1 MSIEK
6 RLSPF
11 LRAAKSLSKRH
22 PGEQRHIQ
30 GLQTLS
36 MARDRPTHYGNQ
48 PVGAVSNRAYG
59 RKHRDQSPSSYR
71 HSGLTNLLQHPDA
84 DNEHGEG

>member
-11 LRAAKSLSKRH
+11 LRSARSLIKRH
-22 PGEQRHIQ
+22 LGEQRHIQ
-30 GLQTLS
+30 GLQTLGK
-36 MARDRPTHYGNQ
+36 AKDRPSPYGNQ

-59 RKHRDQSPSSYR
+59 RKHQDQEVSPTSELAFSASR
-71 HSGLTNLLQHPDA
+71 
-84 DNEHGEG
+84 